1 MDTHIIH
8 VIYMQ
13 YTHIC
18 NIYIYTFDVFR
29 DHFRFSN
36 ENKFPGK
43 LSRPKLAGKI
53 DFSRTLNPIS
63 TVLY

>member
-1 MDTHIIH
+1 M
-8 VIYMQ
+8 
-13 YTHIC
+13 
-18 NIYIYTFDVFR
+18 YIYTFGVFC

-36 ENKFPGK
+36 ENKLPGK
-43 LSRPKLAGKI
+43 LSRPKLAGKR